1 MTLAL
6 GGRAIL
12 PPVFARR
19 NAMTKTGRALGL
31 LSALTVGLGASAM
44 AATPADRMTQGKLA
58 ADLGDRPAAEQAFAS
73 LASDGSAPEGLRA
86 EALVR
91 LGVVQRALG
100 KTQAS
105 TAAFE
110 QAMQSPARDAE
121 VTRLLTLALAGVTP
135 DRRRWV
141 NQWSKVRFAP
151 ASGAAGHRSAI
162 KWPGPGPQGVREA
175 FPARDPVTFD
185 LEDVSLMAFLHHFLT
200 PWRPDDPNCQTCHW
214 PGPRT
219 TPGFE
224 AWPESYQ
231 PPAAVQRLDFV
242 IHSVTGGFA
251 DVTAGPR
258 VTVKASG
265 MPWNELFESVLAS
278 NGLGFVIE
286 KNLLF
291 IAPAENLSAIE
302 RFRGRTY
309 GGQPINLNFLAGRL
323 EELLFLF
330 SDITGFRLVLDE
342 SLKGRGCPPGTVCPS
357 WYMTLRMSE
366 RPSMAVLDLV
376 LIANDL
382 AATPAPAPAD
392 AKPGTKAL
400 RICRPADARGD
411 ALDLSR
417 LVPPGPA
424 Q

>member
-1 MTLAL
+1 MRHAL
-6 GGRAIL
+6 
-12 PPVFARR
+12 V
-19 NAMTKTGRALGL
+19 L
-31 LSALTVGLGASAM
+31 LTALTAASLAPSAT
-44 AATPADRMTQGKLA
+44 AATAADRMAQGKLA
-58 ADLGDRPAAEQAFAS
+58 ADLGDRAAAEQAFAS
-73 LASDGSAPEGLRA
+73 VAADASTPEDQRA

-100 KTQAS
+100 KKQAS
-105 TAAFE
+105 AATF
-110 QAMQSPARDAE
+110 QRAMQSPARNAE
-121 VTRLLTLALAGVTP
+121 VTRLLALALAGVAP
-135 DRRRWV
+135 DRRRWAT
-141 NQWSKVRFAP
+141 QWSKVGLAST
-151 ASGAAGHRSAI
+151 SGASAPGGTI
-162 KWPGPGPQGVREA
+162 RWPGPGPKGVREA
-175 FPARDPVTFD
+175 FPAQDLVTFD
-185 LEDVSLMAFLHHFLT
+185 LEDVSLMAFLHHLLT
-200 PWRPDDPNCQTCHW
+200 PWRPGDKSCGTCNW

-224 AWPESYQ
+224 SWPESYQ

-242 IHSVTGGFA
+242 IHSGSGDFTDVTG
-251 DVTAGPR
+251 GPR
-258 VTVKASG
+258 VTVKVSG
-265 MPWNELFESVLAS
+265 MPWNELLENVLAS

-291 IAPAENLSAIE
+291 IAHAENLGAIE
-302 RFRGRTY
+302 RYRSRTY

-342 SLKGRGCPPGTVCPS
+342 NLKGRGCAPGTVCTS
-357 WYMTLRMSE
+357 WYLTLRVSE
-366 RPSMAVLDLV
+366 RPSMEVLDLV

-382 AATPAPAPAD
+382 AATWAPAPPD

-400 RICRPADARGD
+400 RICRPADAGGD

>member
-1 MTLAL
+1 
-6 GGRAIL
+6 
-12 PPVFARR
+12 
-19 NAMTKTGRALGL
+19 MTKTGRALVL
-31 LSALTVGLGASAM
+31 LSALTVGRGASAM

-105 TAAFE
+105 AATFAR
-110 QAMQSPARDAE
+110 AMRSPARDAE
-121 VTRLLTLALAGVTP
+121 VTRLLALAVAGVAP
-135 DRRRWV
+135 DRRRWA
-141 NQWSKVRFAP
+141 NQWSKVGL
-151 ASGAAGHRSAI
+151 ASISGSRASI
-162 KWPGPGPQGVREA
+162 QWPGPGPQGVREA

-185 LEDVSLMAFLHHFLT
+185 LEDVSLMAFLHHLLT
-200 PWRPDDPNCQTCHW
+200 PWRPDDKGCDTCHW

-242 IHSVTGGFA
+242 IHSGSGDFTDVTG
-251 DVTAGPR
+251 GPR
-258 VTVKASG
+258 VTVKVSG
-265 MPWNELFESVLAS
+265 MPWNELFENVLAS
-278 NGLGFVIE
+278 NGLGFAIE

-291 IAPAENLSAIE
+291 IARAENLGAVE

-309 GGQPINLNFLAGRL
+309 SGLPINLNFLAGRL

-330 SDITGFRLVLDE
+330 SDITGYRLVLDE